1 MPLFLEKIEEKDREF
16 AQKIKSLLEFVNRD
30 DTLPAKT
37 RILIS
42 LAIDAVQGKEEGVIS
57 IAARAR
63 EMGVSDDEISRSS
76 LTFGPPFGNT
86 VRANHSAYH
95 YWHCLA
101 WNSLNKSDYK
111 HRDRSMRCMGDRGW
125 HNICLQEPA

>member
-30 DTLPAKT
+30 DTLSAKT

-57 IAARAR
+57 ITARAR
-63 EMGVSDDEISRSS
+63 EMGVSDDEIAAVLRLVFLGSG
-76 LTFGPPFGNT
+76 FPG
-86 VRANHSAYH
+86 
-95 YWHCLA
+95 LA
-101 WNSLNKSDYK
+101 TGTKVF
-111 HRDRSMRCMGDRGW
+111 
-125 HNICLQEPA
+125 E